1 MMFHEP
7 TCEVVSVSINS
18 GKRIEAYLWLS
29 VLEDVEATHDNVRST
44 KQMTQLDV
52 NVPVNPGP
60 VLVTVSDWSLGEL
73 PDTVQPCLTIV
84 KTDLNTL
91 YFVTTSIIGVA
102 GNAIRMALFDI
113 R

>member
-1 MMFHEP
+1 MIFHEP
-7 TCEVVSVSINS
+7 TCEVTSVPIKS
-18 GKRIEAYLWLS
+18 GKRIETYLWLS
-29 VLEDVEATHDNVRST
+29 VLEDVEATHDNARST
-44 KQMTQLDV
+44 KQMTQLDIDM
-52 NVPVNPGP
+52 PVNPSP

-84 KTDLNTL
+84 KTDLNSL

-102 GNAIRMALFDI
+102 GNAIRMALLDI